1 MIRNNSQVILYFYSI
16 FLILFLSLTNQYFD
30 YQESIIFGGADGEY
44 YINISKSFP
53 GLAESEMMPI
63 HAERFFFYYIFG
75 FFSKL
80 LNIEVY
86 YVYRFF
92 VFIILGLVNIF
103 LILICKSKNLDLRLT
118 LIILSL
124 INLNPYISRLNI
136 AVPTVV
142 NDLIFIFGLTLF
154 LYSLESRKTKI
165 LITSLIILFF
175 ARQTSIAIIISL
187 IFTKFVYRENFFFNN
202 KKIFLIILGFFF
214 IYFINY
220 QYSSHVFND
229 PSYRWEQY
237 SPEMRLFGFFLQ
249 DVAIGQKLLFL
260 TLPFLSFFPLF
271 LYIFIF
277 RKLKK
282 ITFSLP
288 EDPKIFFY
296 LFICLLIV
304 LQPILSG
311 FLVTGRNIIRLTT
324 LAYIPIIF
332 LLVNASVF
340 IELKN
345 KVINVFF
352 YFFVVTWS
360 FHPTFSNIKFFKY
373 LSKGLKSFF

>member
-30 YQESIIFGGADGEY
+30 YPESIIFGGADGEY

-136 AVPTVV
+136 AVPTVI

-187 IFTKFVYRENFFFNN
+187 IFTKFVYREKFFFNN

-360 FHPTFSNIKFFKY
+360 FHPTFSNIKLFKY